1 MSEIKFVKMTAGG
14 NDFIIIDN
22 RKHLIPSPEED
33 FAREVC
39 PRRISVGADGLIL
52 IENSKAADFKMRY
65 FNPDGKEVEMCGNGA
80 RCLAKFAHLKGI
92 TSRKSRKII
101 FETRAGI
108 HKAEVIGNRVRLKMV
123 DPSNIRLNFP
133 LKIGNK
139 EYKAYFVN
147 TGVPHLVIFV
157 RNLDSLDVQDLGSKI
172 RHHQEFQPQGTNAN
186 FLKIEGE
193 NRIRVRTYERGVEGE
208 TLACGT
214 GAVACALI
222 GNLAKGIES
231 PVEVWTKGGDVL
243 KVYFKYSQMQNKL
256 SEVYLEGNVKV
267 VYEGTYES

>member
-1 MSEIKFVKMTAGG
+1 MSKIEFVKMTAGG

-22 RKHLIPSPEED
+22 RKRLIPFREED
-33 FAREVC
+33 FVQEICQRK
-39 PRRISVGADGLIL
+39 ISVGADGLIL
-52 IENSKAADFKMRY
+52 IENSEVADFKMRY

-80 RCLAKFAHLKGI
+80 RCLAKFARLKEI
-92 TSRKSRKII
+92 TSRKSSQVT

-123 DPSNIRLNFP
+123 DPSDIRLNFP
-133 LKIGNK
+133 LDIGTRK
-139 EYKAYFVN
+139 YKVYFIN
-147 TGVPHLVIFV
+147 TGVPHAVMFA
-157 RNLDSLDVQDLGSKI
+157 RNLDSLNVQDLGSEI
-172 RHHQEFQPQGTNAN
+172 RYHQEFQPQGTNAN

-214 GAVACALI
+214 GAVACTLI
-222 GNLAKGIES
+222 GNLAKGIKS
-231 PVEVWTKGGDVL
+231 PVEVYTKGGDVL
-243 KVYFKYSQMQNKL
+243 KVYFRYSQTQNKL

-267 VYEGTYES
+267 VYEGTYEV